1 VALFYALPTAS
12 GEDMDAVLG
21 QPDFVS
27 GAEWAGGSPNA
38 QNMRL
43 PRGLV
48 WDGDDLIVCGDMK
61 RAMIFKP
68 A

>member
-1 VALFYALPTAS
+1 
-12 GEDMDAVLG
+12 MDAVLG